1 MTDYPKN
8 DWRNAVPQS
17 DKYDRDALIA
27 LRIDLSS
34 RDVTQKDIDYV
45 SNLDPQS
52 SSAYLNLLIA
62 WDKQFGDS
70 QQLEKVEEPKD
81 LKERIQHRL
90 DRLEICMKENK
101 RDKAAAL
108 VPEISKFWSVLS
120 EQDKEFIQCVR
131 IAIDEGI
138 DWKVS

>member
-8 DWRNAVPQS
+8 DWRNAVPES

-27 LRIDLSS
+27 LRIELSS
-34 RDVTQKDIDYV
+34 REVTQKDIDYV

-70 QQLEKVEEPKD
+70 PQLEK
-81 LKERIQHRL
+81 
-90 DRLEICMKENK
+90 
-101 RDKAAAL
+101 
-108 VPEISKFWSVLS
+108 S
-120 EQDKEFIQCVR
+120 
-131 IAIDEGI
+131 
-138 DWKVS
+138 